1 MPSDAADGN
10 GTQEEGAAAD
20 AAAADA
26 GNQATAAA
34 GGGVGEQAPRRD
46 AAASTSPTVDL
57 QKRQAAAMAAVERM
71 ASAKSTKGHFTHMTI
86 MMKLAHFKAYI
97 GSFLS
102 TKIQVKGN
110 EVDEE
115 R

>member
-1 MPSDAADGN
+1 MPTDAADGN
-10 GTQEEGAAAD
+10 GAQEEGAAAD
-20 AAAADA
+20 GIAADA

-34 GGGVGEQAPRRD
+34 GSGGEQAPRRE
-46 AAASTSPTVDL
+46 AAAAATSPTVDL